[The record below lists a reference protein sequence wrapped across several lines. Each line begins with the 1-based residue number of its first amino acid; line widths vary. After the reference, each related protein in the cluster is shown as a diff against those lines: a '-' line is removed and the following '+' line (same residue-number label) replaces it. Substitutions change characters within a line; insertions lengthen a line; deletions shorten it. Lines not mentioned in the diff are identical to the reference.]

1 MITAGF
7 LWLHVLTYVSMYS
20 ACFIYDA
27 LLSCVGS
34 IVKVRETFFVLYN
47 VLPGSASIMV
57 TVYLKGL
64 DFWRI
69 ILWKYGNTE
78 VIFVEVILGDL
89 H

>member
-1 MITAGF
+1 
-7 LWLHVLTYVSMYS
+7 MYS

-34 IVKVRETFFVLYN
+34 IVKVREKFFVLYN

-64 DFWRI
+64 DF
-69 ILWKYGNTE
+69 
-78 VIFVEVILGDL
+78 
-89 H
+89 